1 MKRPAKL
8 RSAGLITV
16 GLKIVGLMV
25 VGLAMAAPAA
35 AQTSRARSVRSSSSS
50 KPSIGLFGMFDYST
64 IASPKSFDAV
74 FGKHTTTG
82 PGAGIDV
89 VNLWKGVFVRIDGSQ
104 SSLTG
109 ERVVVFNG
117 DVFKLGIP
125 LTAKLTPLE
134 FGAGWRFAGSGS
146 KIAPYVGASAISLKY
161 KETSSFADSSENV
174 DDTYNGF
181 GAFGGVDVRIT
192 KQVFAGVEG
201 QYRSIKITPGP
212 NSAAASFNETDL
224 GGIVLRVRLGIRF

>member
-1 MKRPAKL
+1 MTRPLGL
-8 RSAGLITV
+8 RTVGLITV
-16 GLKIVGLMV
+16 RVKI
-25 VGLAMAAPAA
+25 AALVIAALSVAVPAA
-35 AQTSRARSVRSSSSS
+35 AQSSRPRPSTSS

-64 IASPKSFDAV
+64 IASQKSFDAV
-74 FGKHTTTG
+74 FGKHTSSG

-89 VNLWKGVFVRIDGSQ
+89 VNLWKGVFVRIDGSR
-104 SSLTG
+104 SSLSG
-109 ERVVVFNG
+109 ERVFVFNG

-125 LTAKLTPLE
+125 LTATLTPLE
-134 FGAGWRFAGSGS
+134 FGAGWRFARSGS
-146 KIAPYVGASAISLKY
+146 KIVPYIGASAISLKY

-181 GAFGGVDVRIT
+181 GAFGGADVRIT